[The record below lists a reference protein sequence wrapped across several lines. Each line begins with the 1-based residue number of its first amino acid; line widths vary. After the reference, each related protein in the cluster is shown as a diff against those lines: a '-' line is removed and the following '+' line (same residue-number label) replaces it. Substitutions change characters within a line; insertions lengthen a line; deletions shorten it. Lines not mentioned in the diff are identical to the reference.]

1 MNSDRS
7 AQVKFFAGV
16 LFLLLSIFLLVKLVR
31 LLDHSREL
39 KLDLAEINH
48 IQYGLLNPDEWA
60 RVIADIL
67 PKKIEE
73 FEFSADNRDV
83 LQKSLAGVIDQIILE
98 VDGIIRKRNKEGHLF
113 QRMIGG
119 VKQMITDTLI
129 DIRDLRNH
137 VPEFTDIVLKEL
149 DSEENR
155 GRFKEY
161 LFESLRSLSKGRSN
175 QPDMTRLNAILSKYG
190 CADREGG
197 RTLLEGKISALSRRP
212 VLYFVLLVLLA
223 AGLFVLSW
231 SGGMSHFQVWLL
243 IFSCLILLAGGLIT
257 PMIEVEAKIAEL
269 KFELLGESVV
279 FENQILYFRSKSILD
294 VVWILI
300 RAGYWNSFLVG
311 AAILLFSIIFPLSKL
326 LATFFYYYDVRG
338 WRKNRLVRGITL
350 HSGKWSMADVFVVAM
365 LMAYLGFSG
374 IITHQLDILEQ
385 MGGSTDILTTN
396 GTSLQWGFGLFF
408 AFCIA
413 NLFLS
418 TFIQRAAGKTNA
430 S

>member
-1 MNSDRS
+1 M
-7 AQVKFFAGV
+7 
-16 LFLLLSIFLLVKLVR
+16 LSIFFLVKLVR

-190 CADREGG
+190 CTDREGG

>member
-243 IFSCLILLAGGLIT
+243 IFSCLILLVGGLIT